1 MRKCMLLVLISII
14 LIGCSPEITK
24 EAAEKI
30 AIDTAISE
38 GYGNPE
44 LYDSEENIKKYHYSV
59 QDQKDIQVWRVT
71 LITSEREQVVGLM
84 GDLRYFIDVRNGN
97 IVDKSSAVDWYV

>member
-1 MRKCMLLVLISII
+1 MLLVLFSIF
-14 LIGCSPEITK
+14 LIGCSLEITK
-24 EAAEKI
+24 EDAEKI

-44 LYDSEENIKKYHYSV
+44 LFTEYDSESTKVHHYSV
-59 QDQKDIQVWRVT
+59 KDQKDIPVWRVT

-84 GDLRYFIDVRNGN
+84 GDLVYFIDVRNGN
-97 IVDKSSAVDWYV
+97 IIEKGSAVD